1 MRNNMLDETSINIK
15 VFSDS
20 SDVVSITS
28 ALKQLSLKGMPIN
41 YSFPENFSPEDNDIL
56 VLQIESIESPT
67 LKDLLA
73 IRNQIGNK
81 ILIVIRNSD
90 ALFVTSLL
98 KFKFYN
104 VFVFPYEV
112 LKFTSLLAEIISN
125 KAYIT
130 ETNLMGTFG
139 VTQHGIKSIIGE
151 SDNLLRIV
159 NLAKKVSEKSN
170 ANVLV
175 LGETGTGKGLFA
187 RAIHNNGKT
196 GAFPFIDIVC
206 TAIPED
212 LLESELFGYEAG
224 AFTNARTRKVGLFE
238 LADKGT
244 LFLDEIGDLSL
255 SIQSKLL
262 RAIEKKVIKRLGGI
276 TDIPINA
283 RIISAT
289 NKDLETMVENNLFRR
304 DLYHRLNVVSIEIPR
319 LGERDDDVIQ
329 LANHFIKEFNEQFG
343 KTIKKIDKDL
353 QHFLKGYP
361 WPGNVRELRNSIER
375 AVLLSENGKLKLS
388 DFSNL
393 AKSVKIDFQHTE
405 SYANIPNNVIR
416 LDVNYG
422 TTVLRNLEKHYAREV
437 LEKLDGNK
445 TQCARLLGISR
456 PKLDTL
462 LKD

>member
-1 MRNNMLDETSINIK
+1 MREIMLDEIRINIK

-28 ALKQLSLKGMPIN
+28 ALKQLSLKGIPIN
-41 YSFPENFSPEDNDIL
+41 YSFPESFLPEDNDIL
-56 VLQIESIESPT
+56 VLQIESIESPI

-73 IRNQIGNK
+73 IRNQISNK

-98 KFKFYN
+98 KFKLYN

-130 ETNLMGTFG
+130 ETNRMGTFG
-139 VTQHGIKSIIGE
+139 VNQQGIKSIIGE
-151 SDNLLRIV
+151 SENLLRIL

-170 ANVLV
+170 ANVVV

-196 GAFPFIDIVC
+196 SAFPFIDIVC

-262 RAIEKKVIKRLGGI
+262 RAIEKKVIKRLGGV

-289 NKDLETMVENNLFRR
+289 NKDLETMVEMNLFRR

-319 LGERDDDVIQ
+319 LSERDDDVIL
-329 LANHFIKEFNEQFG
+329 LANHFIKEFNVQFG
-343 KTIKKIDKDL
+343 KSVKKIDKDL

-375 AVLLSENGKLKLS
+375 AV
-388 DFSNL
+388 
-393 AKSVKIDFQHTE
+393 
-405 SYANIPNNVIR
+405 
-416 LDVNYG
+416 
-422 TTVLRNLEKHYAREV
+422 
-437 LEKLDGNK
+437 
-445 TQCARLLGISR
+445 
-456 PKLDTL
+456 
-462 LKD
+462 

>member
-1 MRNNMLDETSINIK
+1 MLDEARINIK

-28 ALKQLSLKGMPIN
+28 ALKQLSLKGIPIN
-41 YSFPENFSPEDNDIL
+41 YSFPEKFAPEDNDIL

-73 IRNQIGNK
+73 IRNQLGNK

-98 KFKFYN
+98 KFKLYN
-104 VFVFPYEV
+104 VFVFPYEI

-130 ETNLMGTFG
+130 ETYRAGTFG
-139 VTQHGIKSIIGE
+139 VNNQGVKSIIGE
-151 SDNLLRIV
+151 SENLLRIL

-187 RAIHNNGKT
+187 RAIHNNGT
-196 GAFPFIDIVC
+196 TSAFPFIDIVC

-224 AFTNARTRKVGLFE
+224 AFTSARTRKVGLFE

-262 RAIEKKVIKRLGGI
+262 RAIEKKVIKRLGGVI
-276 TDIPINA
+276 DIPINA

-289 NKDLETMVENNLFRR
+289 NKNLEAMVEKNLFRR
-304 DLYHRLNVVSIEIPR
+304 DLYHRLNVVSIEIPP
-319 LGERDDDVIQ
+319 LSQRDDDVII
-329 LANHFIKEFNEQFG
+329 LANHFIKEFNTQFG
-343 KTIKKIDKDL
+343 KSVKKIDKDL

-361 WPGNVRELRNSIER
+361 WPGNVRELRNAIER
-375 AVLLSENGKLKLS
+375 AVLLSENGKLKLG

-393 AKSVKIDFQHTE
+393 ARSVQIDFQHTE
-405 SYANIPNNVIR
+405 SYAKIPNNVIR

-437 LEKLDGNK
+437 LDKLDGNK